1 MKIEGEK
8 TMKKMYWVWLE
19 VPNTSIDSVYFE
31 IENIELL
38 YDIVNYT
45 FNEELMREVLYID
58 DIVDAKLFQ
67 KAADELNFP
76 EKAKH
81 ILDFLVEK
89 NYNFLLTWG
98 IKWII

>member
-1 MKIEGEK
+1 
-8 TMKKMYWVWLE
+8 MKKIFFIWLE

-38 YDIVNYT
+38 YNMVNYT
-45 FNEELMREVLYID
+45 FNKELTEEVLYID
-58 DIVDAKLFQ
+58 DIDDAKLFQ
-67 KAADELNFP
+67 KAAKELNFP
-76 EKAKH
+76 EKAKYV
-81 ILDFLVEK
+81 LDFINEK

>member
-8 TMKKMYWVWLE
+8 TMKKLYRVWLD

-31 IENIELL
+31 IGNIELL

-67 KAADELNFP
+67 KAVEELNFP
-76 EKAKH
+76 EEAKYV
-81 ILDFLVEK
+81 LDFLVEK
-89 NYNFLLTWG
+89 NYNFVLTWVMRYV
-98 IKWII
+98 

>member
-1 MKIEGEK
+1 
-8 TMKKMYWVWLE
+8 MKKKYRLWLE

-45 FNEELMREVLYID
+45 FNKELMREVLYIN

-67 KAADELNFP
+67 KAADELNLSG
-76 EKAKH
+76 EVKDV
-81 ILDFLVEK
+81 LDFIVEK
-89 NYNFLLTWG
+89 
-98 IKWII
+98 K